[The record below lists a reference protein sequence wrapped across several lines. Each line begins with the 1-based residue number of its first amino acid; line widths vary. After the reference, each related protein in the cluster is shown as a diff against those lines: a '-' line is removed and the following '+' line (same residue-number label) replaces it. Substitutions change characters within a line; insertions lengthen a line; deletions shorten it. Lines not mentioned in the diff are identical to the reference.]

1 MFCPSCGFKSTQK
14 TNYCKRCG
22 EELNAE
28 RQGAEIKPQLF
39 QATGMFFVVAIFG
52 IVGLF
57 LNLLS
62 YHLLL
67 NDTHM
72 SYGDAFVSF
81 ALGLLLVGGI
91 AGFLIRQLS
100 RLISAHQKP
109 NQSPAQERVI
119 IREAQVPHLG
129 APTDPVRNPV
139 EPSSVVEHTTRQM
152 AGVYGEPE
160 AM

>member
-1 MFCPSCGFKSTQK
+1 MGCTICG
-14 TNYCKRCG
+14 R
-22 EELNAE
+22 L
-28 RQGAEIKPQLF
+28 
-39 QATGMFFVVAIFG
+39 
-52 IVGLF
+52 
-57 LNLLS
+57 
-62 YHLLL
+62 
-67 NDTHM
+67 HM
-72 SYGDAFVSF
+72 
-81 ALGLLLVGGI
+81 
-91 AGFLIRQLS
+91 
-100 RLISAHQKP
+100 ISAHQKP